1 MRREETGGRG
11 TAETFRVQPEALRT
25 FRDELLELAPQAGA
39 ASDYAKTWAEL
50 DPSGGSLMERVVDVA
65 YNVDTELT
73 TFFTELKTIIAGAGS
88 ELGQAANRYERLD
101 DEAAA
106 RLDATYWSQS

>member
-25 FRDELLELAPQAGA
+25 FKDELVDLAPQA
-39 ASDYAKTWAEL
+39 ASAVDYVKTWAEL
-50 DPSGGSLMERVVDVA
+50 DPSGGSVMERVVDVA
-65 YNVDTELT
+65 YNVDSELT
-73 TFFTELKTIIAGAGS
+73 TFFTDLNTIIAGAGI
-88 ELGQAANRYERLD
+88 ELGQAARRYERLD